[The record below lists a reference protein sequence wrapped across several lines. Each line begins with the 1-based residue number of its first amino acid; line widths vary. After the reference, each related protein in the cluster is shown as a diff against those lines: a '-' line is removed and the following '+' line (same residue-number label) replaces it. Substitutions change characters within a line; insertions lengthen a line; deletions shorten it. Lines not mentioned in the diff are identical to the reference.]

1 MFVEVLRTALQ
12 TAQEKNDTARL
23 QKLQQ
28 VVVVLQKASAPPPE
42 VALIQELME
51 APDEATLRKAV
62 EEHKE
67 LITDEFIQTLG
78 SILAQAQSG
87 EQKQDPQVMERL
99 QALYRMVLRMSM
111 QANLK
116 A

>member
-1 MFVEVLRTALQ
+1 
-12 TAQEKNDTARL
+12 
-23 QKLQQ
+23 
-28 VVVVLQKASAPPPE
+28 
-42 VALIQELME
+42 ME
-51 APDEATLRKAV
+51 APDESSMRKAV

-87 EQKQDPQVMERL
+87 EQKQDPEVMSRL
-99 QALYRMVLRMSM
+99 QILYRMVLRLSM